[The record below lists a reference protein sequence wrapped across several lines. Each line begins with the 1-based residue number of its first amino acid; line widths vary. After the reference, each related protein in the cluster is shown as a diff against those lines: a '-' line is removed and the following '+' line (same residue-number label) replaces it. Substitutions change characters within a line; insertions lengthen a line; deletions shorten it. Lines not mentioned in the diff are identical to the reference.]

1 MTTVNKAY
9 AVSNPSD
16 GYTQVV
22 FAATPGKAKYLAL
35 VLFDMDAA
43 YPDLRARRMQQLDK
57 YFAIGKDHF
66 DWWSE
71 QDRIVLV
78 RDASF
83 VCSQPQD
90 CSVCAAK
97 QFCDVYLENVGESW
111 HEL

>member
-1 MTTVNKAY
+1 MTTVTKAY
-9 AVSNPSD
+9 AVSNPFD

-22 FAATPGKAKYLAL
+22 FATTPGKAKYLAL
-35 VLFDMDAA
+35 ALFDMDAA
-43 YPDLRARRMQQLDK
+43 YPDLRARRMRQLDK
-57 YFAIGKDHF
+57 YFATGKDHF

-97 QFCDVYLENVGESW
+97 QFCDFYLENVRES
-111 HEL
+111 